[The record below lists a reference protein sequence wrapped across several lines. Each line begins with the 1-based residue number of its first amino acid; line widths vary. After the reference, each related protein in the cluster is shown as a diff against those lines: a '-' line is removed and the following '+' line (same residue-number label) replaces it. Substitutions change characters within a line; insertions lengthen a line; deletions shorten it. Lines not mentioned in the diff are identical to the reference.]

1 MPSEAIDPSGLDWEH
16 ISSRYLTI
24 RLIGWAIE
32 AVLTVALACLPLILR
47 AVGVWPSAPDW
58 IAWGLPALVAAAY
71 VWRAVLL
78 PRQVRAV
85 RYAERNEDFL
95 LRRGIF
101 FQRTLVVP
109 YGRMQY
115 VDVTVGPLERAFGLC
130 SLKLHTAAPGTNAV
144 LPGLPAA
151 EGARLREQLSE
162 RGETQL
168 AGL

>member
-1 MPSEAIDPSGLDWEH
+1 MSSAAIDPADLNWEH
-16 ISSRYLTI
+16 ISPRYLTV
-24 RLIGWAIE
+24 RLIGWAVE
-32 AVLTVALACLPLILR
+32 AVVTVALACIPLALR
-47 AVGVWPSAPDW
+47 AAGVWPSAPDW
-58 IAWGLPALVAAAY
+58 LAWGLPALAAAAF

-85 RYAERNEDFL
+85 GYAERNEDFL
-95 LRRGIF
+95 LRSGIF
-101 FQRTLVVP
+101 YQRTLVVP

-151 EGARLREQLSE
+151 EGARLREHLSE